1 MQREILNAQIKGLQA
16 AIKELGSKPPK
27 LVDPVQT
34 VQAAYSFLDN
44 LQSEHAELFKTKPYG
59 SASTYTQLYE
69 NIKDIKNDR
78 SLTIPQLVE
87 FLRTLRDE
95 TTGGRRTR
103 RRSGRR
109 TRRANRRTP
118 KRVR

>member
-34 VQAAYSFLDN
+34 VQAAYSFLDS
-44 LQSEHAELFKTKPYG
+44 LQSEHVELFKTKPYG

-69 NIKDIKNDR
+69 NIKAIKNDR

-95 TTGGRRTR
+95 TTGGRRKTR
-103 RRSGRR
+103 RRRVSRKR
-109 TRRANRRTP
+109 TSKT
-118 KRVR
+118 